1 MHRWTAMFLPPII
14 SIFEQDIAML
24 RYIKTSDMCKKF
36 MKPLPVNINPLAKP
50 CISAFVRRLKTE
62 TNEKKK
68 QHIPDSRSSRFNVS
82 RCISFREKMHRCH
95 PTHYS
100 QSLYV
105 RESRFWNPGNFCLR
119 NQESWLWRI
128 MLTTEIR
135 NPSSTDKKSGIL
147 YLEPGILI
155 KIWIQNPSSTDTDW
169 NPVPGIRDPLR
180 GIQNPRLYWISL
192 HGAEPVRFKVM
203 LHETVRN

>member
-1 MHRWTAMFLPPII
+1 
-14 SIFEQDIAML
+14 
-24 RYIKTSDMCKKF
+24 
-36 MKPLPVNINPLAKP
+36 
-50 CISAFVRRLKTE
+50 
-62 TNEKKK
+62 
-68 QHIPDSRSSRFNVS
+68 
-82 RCISFREKMHRCH
+82 
-95 PTHYS
+95 
-100 QSLYV
+100 
-105 RESRFWNPGNFCLR
+105 
-119 NQESWLWRI
+119 

-169 NPVPGIRDPLR
+169 NPVTGIRDPLR

>member
-1 MHRWTAMFLPPII
+1 
-14 SIFEQDIAML
+14 
-24 RYIKTSDMCKKF
+24 
-36 MKPLPVNINPLAKP
+36 
-50 CISAFVRRLKTE
+50 
-62 TNEKKK
+62 
-68 QHIPDSRSSRFNVS
+68 
-82 RCISFREKMHRCH
+82 
-95 PTHYS
+95 
-100 QSLYV
+100 
-105 RESRFWNPGNFCLR
+105 
-119 NQESWLWRI
+119 

-135 NPSSTDKKSGIL
+135 NPSSTDKKSGIQ

-180 GIQNPRLYWISL
+180 GIQNPRLYWIPL